1 MWSKKEKDIARRAFE
16 MALEREGLELLR
28 KIKEMA
34 RTAENR
40 KDIWQIHDFLTER
53 RTEIDQKYDYRY
65 SVLIPI
71 FGRLVREEWIRL
83 DELEGL
89 DEDKIT
95 KIKIMA
101 SLE

>member
-1 MWSKKEKDIARRAFE
+1 
-16 MALEREGLELLR
+16 MALEREGLDLLR

-34 RTAENR
+34 CTAENR
-40 KDIWQIHDFLTER
+40 KDIWKIHDLITER
-53 RTEIDQKYDYRY
+53 KTEIDQKYDYRY